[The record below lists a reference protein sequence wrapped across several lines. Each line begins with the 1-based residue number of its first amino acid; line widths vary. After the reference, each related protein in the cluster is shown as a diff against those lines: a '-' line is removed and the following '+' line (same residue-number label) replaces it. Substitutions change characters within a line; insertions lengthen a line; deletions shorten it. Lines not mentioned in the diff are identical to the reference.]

1 VIRAFVGVRIDPKM
15 TQKISEVQSQLTR
28 SLTGIRWVVQENL
41 HFTLKFLGAVEEEK
55 ITSIIKAVG
64 RVVRPAQPFSLTAGG
79 IGVFPDIRK
88 PRVLWVG
95 LEAQGLQT
103 LSQEVEAALEP
114 LGFAPEKRGFKPHLT
129 IGRWRNFTAKAQRL
143 KEEIDHWKDHDFEQS
158 RVEEVV
164 IFQSILKPNG
174 AVYSPLQIITLGTQ
188 ADLFEKIE

>member
-1 VIRAFVGVRIDPKM
+1 MIRAFVGVRIDPKM

-143 KEEIDHWKDHDFEQS
+143 KEEIDHWKDQDFGQS
-158 RVEEVV
+158 TVEEVV

-174 AVYSPLQIITLGTQ
+174 AVYSPLQIITLGAQ
-188 ADLFEKIE
+188 ADLVREN

>member
-1 VIRAFVGVRIDPKM
+1 MIRAFVGVRIDPKM

-129 IGRWRNFTAKAQRL
+129 VGRWRNFTAKAQRL
-143 KEEIDHWKDHDFEQS
+143 KEEIDHWKDHDFGQS

>member
-15 TQKISEVQSQLTR
+15 TQKISEVQSQLKR

-55 ITSIIKAVG
+55 ITSIIETVG
-64 RVVRPAQPFSLTAGG
+64 RAVCAVQPFSLAAGG

-114 LGFAPEKRGFKPHLT
+114 LGFVPEKRGFKPHLT
-129 IGRWRNFTAKAQRL
+129 IGRWRNFTANAQRL
-143 KEEIDHWKDHDFEQS
+143 REEIDHWKNQDFGQS
-158 RVEEVV
+158 TVEDVV

-188 ADLFEKIE
+188 ADLVRET

>member
-1 VIRAFVGVRIDPKM
+1 MIRAFVGVRIDPKM

-129 IGRWRNFTAKAQRL
+129 VGRWRNFTAKAQRL
-143 KEEIDHWKDHDFEQS
+143 KEEIDHWKDQDFGQS

-188 ADLFEKIE
+188 ADLVREN

>member
-1 VIRAFVGVRIDPKM
+1 MIRAFVGVRIDPKM

-143 KEEIDHWKDHDFEQS
+143 REEIDHWKDQDFGQS
-158 RVEEVV
+158 TVEEVV

-188 ADLFEKIE
+188 ADLVREN

>member
-1 VIRAFVGVRIDPKM
+1 MIRAFVGVRIDPKM

-129 IGRWRNFTAKAQRL
+129 VGRWRNFTAKAQRL
-143 KEEIDHWKDHDFEQS
+143 KEEIDHWKDQDFGQS

>member
-1 VIRAFVGVRIDPKM
+1 MIRAFVGVRIDPKM
-15 TQKISEVQSQLTR
+15 TQKISEVQSQLKR

-143 KEEIDHWKDHDFEQS
+143 REEIDHWKDQDFGQS
-158 RVEEVV
+158 TVEEVV

-188 ADLFEKIE
+188 ADLVREN

>member
-55 ITSIIKAVG
+55 INSIIKAVG
-64 RVVRPAQPFSLTAGG
+64 RVVRPARPFSLTAGG

-129 IGRWRNFTAKAQRL
+129 IGRWRNFTANAQRL
-143 KEEIDHWKDHDFEQS
+143 REEIDHWKDQDFGQS

-188 ADLFEKIE
+188 ADLVREN